1 MRRFSGSTA
10 GSAFA
15 SPDHPEGTLPVLEGE
30 DTEEDLMKT
39 NWQHQKDA
47 ITTDQK
53 NLTDDQRIHEQ
64 DKQHFKASEKE
75 KKLVP
80 DQTDHTDGE
89 AEQ

>member
-1 MRRFSGSTA
+1 
-10 GSAFA
+10 
-15 SPDHPEGTLPVLEGE
+15 
-30 DTEEDLMKT
+30 MKT

-53 NLTDDQRIHEQ
+53 NRTDDQRVHQE

-75 KKLVP
+75 KKIIP
-80 DQTDHTDGE
+80 APTEPSEGE

>member
-1 MRRFSGSTA
+1 
-10 GSAFA
+10 
-15 SPDHPEGTLPVLEGE
+15 
-30 DTEEDLMKT
+30 MKT

-75 KKLVP
+75 KKMIP
-80 DQTDHTDGE
+80 GQTEHTEGE
-89 AEQ
+89 GEQ